1 MSAAVTVIIH
11 KFFRT
16 FPPLSMRVLE
26 LFLPLGSASEALC
39 SAQKQ
44 VRKCFGS
51 SPLAR
56 GTMISAKRTAVCK
69 VSTSSLGCFGQV

>member
-1 MSAAVTVIIH
+1 MSAAVTVITH

-26 LFLPLGSASEALC
+26 LFFPLGSASEALC

-44 VRKCFGS
+44 VRKCV
-51 SPLAR
+51 LD
-56 GTMISAKRTAVCK
+56 
-69 VSTSSLGCFGQV
+69 LLL